1 MAQFP
6 YSLQPVLN
14 TDQGV
19 LQSKERKSGKKLNKK
34 SRNESEMS
42 DKWNESSLLATQAGL
57 NLQLD
62 GSERNFDWNNPKD
75 VDLYAK
81 RMKPCENKVEVR
93 QAS

>member
-42 DKWNESSLLATQAGL
+42 DK
-57 NLQLD
+57 
-62 GSERNFDWNNPKD
+62 
-75 VDLYAK
+75 
-81 RMKPCENKVEVR
+81 
-93 QAS
+93 

>member
-1 MAQFP
+1 
-6 YSLQPVLN
+6 
-14 TDQGV
+14 
-19 LQSKERKSGKKLNKK
+19 
-34 SRNESEMS
+34 
-42 DKWNESSLLATQAGL
+42 LATQAGL